1 MLAGFGGIA
10 CTIILCPALFYFGFV
25 QRGGVYDDLQK
36 QLSETTITSL
46 VQSIEFY
53 RVRSGNYLE
62 SLETL
67 HKFMP
72 EAQVL
77 QVFATRLV

>member
-1 MLAGFGGIA
+1 MGGRTFALAGFGGIT

-46 VQSIEFY
+46 FLRYPYLKNPEQLY
-53 RVRSGNYLE
+53 RLLTV
-62 SLETL
+62 
-67 HKFMP
+67 
-72 EAQVL
+72 
-77 QVFATRLV
+77 